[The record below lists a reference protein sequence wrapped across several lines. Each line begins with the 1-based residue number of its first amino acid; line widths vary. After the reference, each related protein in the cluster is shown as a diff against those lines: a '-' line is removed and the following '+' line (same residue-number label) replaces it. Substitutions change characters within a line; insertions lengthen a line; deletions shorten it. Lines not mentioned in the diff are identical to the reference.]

1 MSTLYITDLDGT
13 LLTPNICVSPKSAE
27 ILNMLINKGMLFSVA
42 TARSQGSI
50 KGLLDNVDIRLPIV
64 LLNGV
69 FIYDLKDKKSLHH
82 YPLEPDAVDKIIKV
96 FLDADKSPFM
106 FLYKEDKLDLIFTH
120 LQLDIH
126 KTFYEKRKPL
136 FDYRFYQVDSY
147 DVPSD
152 SEVVYFNL
160 IDTHSQ
166 LLPIYEKLC
175 KIPGVACAFYSDS
188 YSPYWFLEVYSD
200 MASKSNGAIMLKKI
214 CRADKIVAFGDNL
227 NDMMM
232 FEAADECYATGNAM
246 DKLKEIATDV
256 IGANFD
262 DGVARFLL
270 ERFKKD
276 NLF

>member
-42 TARSQGSI
+42 TARSQGSV

-69 FIYDLKDKKSLHH
+69 FIYDVKNKKNLHH
-82 YPLEPDAVDKIIKV
+82 YPLDYDAVAKILTV
-96 FLDADKSPFM
+96 FLNAGKSPFM
-106 FLYKEDKLDLIFTH
+106 YLLKDDGIDLIFTD

-126 KTFYEKRKPL
+126 KKFYEKRKPL
-136 FDYRFYQVDSY
+136 FDYRFYQTDSY
-147 DVPSD
+147 DFSQG
-152 SEVVYFNL
+152 SQVVYFNL
-160 IDTHSQ
+160 IDLHSE
-166 LLPIYEKLC
+166 LLPIHEKLC
-175 KIPGVACAFYSDS
+175 AIPGVSCAFYKDN

-214 CRADKIVAFGDNL
+214 CRADKIVAFGDNH
-227 NDMMM
+227 NDMIM
-232 FEAADECYATGNAM
+232 FDAADECYATGNAV
-246 DKLKEIATDV
+246 DELKNVATGV

-262 DGVARFLL
+262 DGVARHLL
-270 ERFKKD
+270 ERFKND

>member
-13 LLTPNICVSPKSAE
+13 LLTPNICVSAKSAE
-27 ILNMLINKGMLFSVA
+27 ILNMLINNGMLFSVA

-50 KGLLDNVDIRLPIV
+50 RGLLDNVDIRLPIV

-69 FIYDLKDKKSLHH
+69 FIYDLKDKKNLHH
-82 YPLEPDAVDKIIKV
+82 YPLDKDAADKILDV
-96 FLDADKSPFM
+96 FLSAGKSPFM
-106 FLYKEDKLDLIFTH
+106 YILKDDAIDLIFTH

-147 DVPSD
+147 DVPDNSD
-152 SEVVYFNL
+152 VVYFNL
-160 IDTHSQ
+160 IDLYTE

-175 KIPGVACAFYSDS
+175 LIPGVSCAFYSDS

-200 MASKSNGAIMLKKI
+200 MASKSNGATMLKKI
-214 CRADKIVAFGDNL
+214 CRADKVVAFGDNH
-227 NDMMM
+227 NDIMM
-232 FEAADECYATGNAM
+232 FDTADECYATGNAVQE
-246 DKLKEIATDV
+246 LKDIATGV

-262 DGVARFLL
+262 DGVARLLL
-270 ERFKKD
+270 ERFQND
-276 NLF
+276 TLF